1 MQVKTPTEPQMANLM
16 AWRAVAL
23 DRMPYFSA
31 MLFSL
36 RVLDGPGLQTFACD
50 AQHRL
55 YIDFDYIEQAGWSPT
70 LCAEALLHECGHLFG
85 QHAERATDSLVRD
98 EERRDWNCAGDAE
111 INDDLRDAGCTELTK
126 MCVLPASL
134 GQEDYQ
140 TAETYMEALRA
151 KRKAQQQKRQAQGQP
166 QQQPGGTGS
175 GNSQGQGEQSQSQ
188 QGSGSGQGGDGD
200 GGGDQPF
207 AGCGSAAGGQAAPG
221 ELGEGDLDGAAEG
234 ASGIERE
241 RTRIAT
247 ASNIREYAAKGRGN
261 VPGGLVE
268 IATQVLAPPKVPWR
282 KTLAASVRRG
292 VAKMRGNVDSTYTK
306 RNRRRP
312 TVAFGNDRI
321 VRPGRFA
328 PKPSIA
334 FVRDTSGS
342 MSSDDIAMLTN
353 EIEGIAKGVGIR
365 GRELRVYDV
374 DAAVHGSVAYKGA
387 KSVEEVH
394 GRGGTDMCV
403 GIEAASQQKPLP
415 SAIVV
420 GTDGW
425 TPWPTERLAVPLI
438 ICIVPQ
444 NDNADVTAVVEA
456 CPEWATVVVC
466 RD

>member
-1 MQVKTPTEPQMANLM
+1 MQVKTPTEAQMANLM
-16 AWRAVAL
+16 AWRAMAL
-23 DRMPYFSA
+23 DRMPYFSS

-36 RVLDGPGLQTFACD
+36 RVVDAPGLQTFACD

-55 YIDFDYIEQAGWSPT
+55 YIDFDYIEQAEWGPT

-85 QHAERATDSLVRD
+85 QHAERAADSLVRD
-98 EERRDWNCAGDAE
+98 EERRDWNVSGDLE

-126 MCVLPASL
+126 IGMLPDKM
-134 GQEDYQ
+134 GFEDYQ
-140 TAETYMEALRA
+140 TAETYMELIRA

-166 QQQPGGTGS
+166 QQQPGGTGT
-175 GNSQGQGEQSQSQ
+175 
-188 QGSGSGQGGDGD
+188 GSGQGGDGD
-200 GGGDQPF
+200 GDDDQPF
-207 AGCGSAAGGQAAPG
+207 AGCGSAAGGQPAPG
-221 ELGEGDLDGAAEG
+221 ELGEGDLGGSAEG
-234 ASGIERE
+234 ASTIERE

-247 ASNIREYAAKGRGN
+247 ASNIREYAAKGRGS

-268 IATQVLAPPKVPWR
+268 IASQVLAPPKVPWR

-321 VRPGRFA
+321 LRPGRFA